1 MHGRK
6 SDKMFHAHV
15 VKLEITK
22 DKGKAN
28 ELLQAEWVL
37 LRVLETIH
45 NVIGQSGWGPLGCH
59 LLIRN
64 TGTSKHYGATKEC

>member
-1 MHGRK
+1 
-6 SDKMFHAHV
+6 MFHAHV

-37 LRVLETIH
+37 LRVLETS
-45 NVIGQSGWGPLGCH
+45 NNEFAFLLGLCDYPRSEI
-59 LLIRN
+59 LGI
-64 TGTSKHYGATKEC
+64 TKAEISAASKTN

>member
-37 LRVLETIH
+37 LRVLETSENEFVFLMGFCDYPRSEI
-45 NVIGQSGWGPLGCH
+45 LG
-59 LLIRN
+59 R
-64 TGTSKHYGATKEC
+64 TKAEISAVRKTA